1 MDDVLYDQGTLDRE
15 VRRSQ
20 AEAAARPLKT
30 ESAGGIRLERRVPP
44 KLFFNAVRGH
54 GVDPADDEYWRDME
68 RYVPSIKV
76 DCSSSRT
83 VFGPL
88 DRYRGPRTM
97 RNRHGRVKE
106 RIRYV

>member
-1 MDDVLYDQGTLDRE
+1 MGEVLYEQGALDRE

-20 AEAAARPLKT
+20 AEAAVRPRKT
-30 ESAGGIRLERRVPP
+30 ESAGGLRLQRRVPP

-54 GVDPADDEYWRDME
+54 GVDPADEEYWSDME

-76 DCSSSRT
+76 DCSSTRT

-88 DRYRGPRTM
+88 DRYSGPRTL
-97 RNRHGRVKE
+97 RCRHGRVKE
-106 RIRYV
+106 RLHYG